1 MKISQKVNSFIVH
14 SFFTNIWIQRVE
26 EKSKLSSVRMN
37 TLNLTDETKHLQARV
52 SHFPGIFSLNSR
64 VLSQFSKARTKA
76 RSQKRFSVYSSAIS
90 ITLMQQLNS
99 VGRLIL
105 CLSFCCCDEKYS
117 DSLFLLKNFY
127 VIKRRISFVLK
138 LTPNHYDI
146 SRLSILI

>member
-26 EKSKLSSVRMN
+26 EKPKLSSVRMN

-99 VGRLIL
+99 VGRLIIDII
-105 CLSFCCCDEKYS
+105 FK
-117 DSLFLLKNFY
+117 FLLLRRKILRFLVFIKELLRNQEKNFFCSK
-127 VIKRRISFVLK
+127 IDS
-138 LTPNHYDI
+138 
-146 SRLSILI
+146 